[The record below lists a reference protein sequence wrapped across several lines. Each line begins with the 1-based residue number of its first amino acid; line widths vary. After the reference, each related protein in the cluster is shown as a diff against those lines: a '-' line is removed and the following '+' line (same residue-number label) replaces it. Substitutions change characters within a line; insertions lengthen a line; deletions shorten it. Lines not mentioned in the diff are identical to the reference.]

1 MAKIRLDKYLA
12 DMGLGTRTEVK
23 KFIKKGQITVNDV
36 IIRAPEYKTDTQTDR
51 VCADGQPGVLCRR
64 GILYAE

>member
-23 KFIKKGQITVNDV
+23 KIIKKGQITVNDV
-36 IIRAPEYKTDTQTDR
+36 IVRAPEYKTDTQTDL
-51 VCADGQPGVLCRR
+51 VCADGRFVS
-64 GILYAE
+64 YASFE